1 MRVVGLMS
9 GTSADGV
16 DAAVCEISG
25 HPGALSARI
34 ICGETFAYESLLRQ
48 RILDSCDPEK
58 SRVDDIA
65 QLHVDLAEVFS
76 ASTLQLIQAHDI
88 SRESIDL
95 IGSHGHTLWHNVL
108 PKRPG

>member
-34 ICGETFAYESLLRQ
+34 ICGETFGYESLLRQ
-48 RILDSCDPEK
+48 RIL
-58 SRVDDIA
+58 
-65 QLHVDLAEVFS
+65 
-76 ASTLQLIQAHDI
+76 
-88 SRESIDL
+88 
-95 IGSHGHTLWHNVL
+95 G
-108 PKRPG
+108 